1 MARKE
6 KGYTQMKA
14 HAKRDRKRL
23 EAEARQAKY
32 DKLTRAEKIA
42 LATNRGGSQKELA
55 RLINPKVRQS
65 PSAPVPTVVVVDNT
79 TKKRTS
85 KSEVVRRAKSERPS
99 RS

>member
-14 HAKRDRKRL
+14 HAKRDRKRQ

-32 DKLTRAEKIA
+32 DKLTRVEKIA
-42 LATNRGGSQKELA
+42 LATNRGGSQKELT
-55 RLINPKVRQS
+55 RLTQPKLNQPAPLPAS
-65 PSAPVPTVVVVDNT
+65 PITVEEKAPT
-79 TKKRTS
+79 RTS
-85 KSEVVRRAKSERPS
+85 KSKIVRRAKSERPS